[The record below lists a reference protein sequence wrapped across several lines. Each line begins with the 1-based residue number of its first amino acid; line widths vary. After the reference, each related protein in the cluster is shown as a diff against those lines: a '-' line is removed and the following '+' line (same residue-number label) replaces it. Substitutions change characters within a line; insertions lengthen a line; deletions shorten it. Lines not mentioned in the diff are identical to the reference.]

1 MDKLSCESFQDDNDK
16 VMTFIY
22 FAPVETDSL
31 KASFIETEK
40 KNVFS
45 VKT

>member
-31 KASFIETEK
+31 QASFIETEK